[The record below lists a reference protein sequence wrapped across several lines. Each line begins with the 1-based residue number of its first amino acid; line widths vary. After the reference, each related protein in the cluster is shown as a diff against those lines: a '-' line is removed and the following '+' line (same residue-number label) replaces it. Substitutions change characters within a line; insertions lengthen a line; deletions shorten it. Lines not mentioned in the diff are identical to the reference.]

1 MSTECALAFA
11 GLTVSEEL
19 DARLS
24 APIANYAA
32 ELAKLPQWPT
42 EVNHYFTHGKDG
54 KVNLYIRTYSIKAEP
69 QSPDLPEGMKG
80 SIAVSKCHLMEH
92 PFVLLR
98 GMAEVRME
106 DGSYELIRAPHF
118 GITPA
123 GRQRVIRFIED
134 STWITFHVT
143 NKTDLAE
150 IEADLILTQPDP
162 FSHAYPEA
170 P

>member
-1 MSTECALAFA
+1 MSTEPVPPLAGWVF
-11 GLTVSEEL
+11 TEQKPDS
-19 DARLS
+19 RLS
-24 APIANYAA
+24 PSIAAYAT

-42 EVNHYFTHGKDG
+42 EVQHFFTHGKDG
-54 KVNLYIRTYSIKAEP
+54 KVNLYIRTYSVKAEP
-69 QSPDLPEGMKG
+69 QSSDLPEGVRG
-80 SIAVSKCHLMEH
+80 TLAVSKCHLMEH

-98 GMAEVRME
+98 GVAEVAME
-106 DGSYELIRAPHF
+106 DGSHETIRAPHF

-150 IEADLILTQPDP
+150 IEADLILPQP
-162 FSHAYPEA
+162 
-170 P
+170 